1 MRLNFLD
8 KFADNVTMKKYAS
21 YLIILFLFSIIF
33 SSCKYDLISAPKND
47 GNTSTSLGMGD
58 TIEAPTGL
66 SASQGLKRK
75 IVLSWDSVKN
85 AKQYQIFAA
94 ETPFDSFV
102 QQGETSGTETSFTI
116 EESYGQTR
124 YFLVKAVNYYGTVSS
139 GSTIVSGTTLD
150 VPIITEI
157 SANGSGESM
166 NIYWWMG
173 NEEAYQ
179 NKVSYSLSVY
189 TENDSLV
196 EGLSIFIGDDKA
208 SAIVNGLSASTEYKF
223 TVEAK
228 NSDGESEISDKTT
241 KETAHKIIPSAAKD
255 LKASQGEAKDKVIL
269 SWTLPEFIDYYD
281 KKTQIYSECPLYFTI
296 ERKLTSAA
304 DSSYQYVSK
313 YVGSSDSSLENAYNF
328 GEYEEGKEVTF
339 EDTSAVRGK
348 QYSYRVRSYTDT
360 VSDTIT
366 SDDEAS
372 LSYTEGWKLSE
383 AAFSL
388 SSVHNTEESDS
399 GTKIVSVSVDFDL
412 SFDSLQK
419 EYIYEI
425 SEVRTDFSASES
437 DQAKVIKTS
446 DKIEDLSSYLHTIAI
461 NEENKASVQGF
472 YSYTFNIKDTNGNVL
487 ESLAAANTVTV
498 TDDAD
503 LIPEITSFTIK
514 DGYKDKFILSWN
526 AIEDAEYT
534 LIWNSLI
541 DGELS
546 ERESLTL
553 SGDDYSVN
561 DDTVTYE
568 HTALS
573 GESRYY
579 TLTAVKNGIP
589 DSKQYGSLCQTLGTA
604 KPVMDEPDYSTITI
618 QWPSVQKA
626 DSDYVITAYYVDD
639 SNKTSIIDEANTS
652 LSEEEGIVT
661 CTITKPE
668 GYDDWKVSGKA
679 INFSVAAKNTD
690 TGDQTSSENIEVR
703 TLGPALVGT
712 EAEKDSIQETRL
724 IVRWNKIDGAK
735 GYIIYRTKYMYDDE
749 WTKWE
754 FSKADTYYYNTTT
767 DEILANGETASSS
780 QVKIAL
786 SDNTYTLTDYYCA
799 QTDTTSAYQTNQAQI
814 NWGIPYGYVILPVK
828 GNKDDFNFGSDEEY
842 LTITSGNS
850 NVIYTSALKDEITAT
865 TGFGLNI
872 AAQKAE
878 NTKTQKIEWYEP
890 YFGNSL
896 TPTLYRR
903 LAGTNNLWRRVD
915 SSVFTSTGTNQSSA
929 QYSPS
934 GVDSTISTS
943 DFMFTEEQ
951 YLPYEYAIRYTSGT
965 SASTTT
971 LTDSYLNLLSSSL
984 EINKAEDSENGR
996 YTYSE
1001 NVDIEQKNKGYLLN
1015 IPIKAGYGGNYSTT
1029 EENELYYSEKLTFE
1043 YWDYDTR
1050 SLGPD
1055 SYSVYMLNAD
1065 LSADWVKVSQFDK
1078 NLTTLTNEDLNN
1090 LDLIINQDGTI
1101 LRLWPKGIKNGTS
1114 NTSSGLLKVLREPK
1128 HYYKIVLTRNDI
1140 SVNGEIGSDYSIY
1153 GYRQATNEE
1162 IAKAALLELSYA
1174 FYLNGGGL
1182 ANYSNI
1188 SERLKYGDD
1197 KIISTSNGGNA
1208 SFTKGE
1214 YYWTTYTGKY
1224 HASYSLNNFAPEQIT
1239 PSGITSSFLSLTSDS
1254 SSNGGFRISG
1264 TADYY
1269 IYHFASTE
1277 IINITNTN
1285 SDLDI
1290 NYDASIEFT
1299 CSSNKSFTLKI
1310 TRNSQTETLV
1320 SSTSSEAERKV
1331 WFPMYLNGD
1340 SDATYALTNT
1350 SYGWWN

>member
-1 MRLNFLD
+1 
-8 KFADNVTMKKYAS
+8 MKKYAP

-124 YFLVKAVNYYGTVSS
+124 YFLVKAVNYYGSVSS

-179 NKVSYSLSVY
+179 DKVSYSLSVY

-196 EGLSIFIGDDKA
+196 EGLSIVIGDDKA

-313 YVGSSDSSLENAYNF
+313 YVGSLDSSLENAYNF

-388 SSVHNTEESDS
+388 SSVHNTEESES
-399 GTKIVSVSVDFDL
+399 GTKIVSVSVDFNL

-437 DQAKVIKTS
+437 DQAKVIISS

-461 NEENKASVQGF
+461 NEEYKASVQGF

-553 SGDDYSVN
+553 SSTDYSVS

-568 HTALS
+568 HPALS

-626 DSDYVITAYYVDD
+626 DSDYVITAYYADD
-639 SNKTSIIDEANTS
+639 SSKTSIIDEENTS

-661 CTITKPE
+661 CTITNPE

-690 TGDQTSSENIEVR
+690 TGDETSSENIEVR

-712 EAEKDSIQETRL
+712 EAETDSIQETRL

-754 FSKADTYYYNTTT
+754 FTKADTYYFNTTT

-799 QTDTTSAYQTNQAQI
+799 QTDTTSTYQTNQAQI

-842 LTITSGNS
+842 LTITGGNS
-850 NVIYTSALKDEITAT
+850 NIIYTSALKDEITAT

-878 NTKTQKIEWYEP
+878 NTKTQTIEWYEP
-890 YFGNSL
+890 YFGSNYK
-896 TPTLYRR
+896 PYLYY
-903 LAGTNNLWRRVD
+903 RVAD
-915 SSVFTSTGTNQSSA
+915 SSSVWTSMPEVIMSKGDKSVSFIPNDPYTA
-929 QYSPS
+929 
-934 GVDSTISTS
+934 
-943 DFMFTEEQ
+943 
-951 YLPYEYAIRYTSGT
+951 YEYAIVYNKSTS
-965 SASTTT
+965 
-971 LTDSYLNLLSSSL
+971 LLSLTPSYSELL
-984 EINKAEDSENGR
+984 EETNENR
-996 YTYSE
+996 YTYDSSV
-1001 NVDIEQKNKGYLLN
+1001 NMEQLNKGYLLA
-1015 IPIKAGYGGNYSTT
+1015 IPFNAKYGGTITNNSYDKTDGK
-1029 EENELYYSEKLTFE
+1029 YYSEYI
-1043 YWDYDTR
+1043 YWDSWNYDER
-1050 SLGPD
+1050 SIGPKSAGIYIYNSNLSACKNNTWIKVSTTD
-1055 SYSVYMLNAD
+1055 SYC
-1065 LSADWVKVSQFDK
+1065 K
-1078 NLTTLTNEDLNN
+1078 
-1090 LDLIINQDGTI
+1090 
-1101 LRLWPKGIKNGTS
+1101 
-1114 NTSSGLLKVLREPK
+1114 TSSTESLENTAIDSDDNSLSIKPVLIAGNDTYSSGNTIYVTPGPLQVLRDAK
-1128 HYYKIVLTRNDI
+1128 HYYKISFNGKEGTDEELSIGNDKSIFAYRQISDLELIRSAIITLNTGMYKIGKLDFETESYAGDNSGTISATHQSTMNIGKEYKFAAINYAPNTENPSGDSVCSFVITSEFSAYRNLGTQGGYTKSIDSTSI
-1140 SVNGEIGSDYSIY
+1140 SVSPYSNSSDY
-1153 GYRQATNEE
+1153 NVNN
-1162 IAKAALLELSYA
+1162 LE
-1174 FYLNGGGL
+1174 
-1182 ANYSNI
+1182 
-1188 SERLKYGDD
+1188 
-1197 KIISTSNGGNA
+1197 
-1208 SFTKGE
+1208 
-1214 YYWTTYTGKY
+1214 TYTGT
-1224 HASYSLNNFAPEQIT
+1224 I
-1239 PSGITSSFLSLTSDS
+1239 
-1254 SSNGGFRISG
+1254 
-1264 TADYY
+1264 
-1269 IYHFASTE
+1269 
-1277 IINITNTN
+1277 
-1285 SDLDI
+1285 
-1290 NYDASIEFT
+1290 
-1299 CSSNKSFTLKI
+1299 SFTLGSNESASISCNNYSISI
-1310 TRNSQTETLV
+1310 T
-1320 SSTSSEAERKV
+1320 
-1331 WFPMYLNGD
+1331 
-1340 SDATYALTNT
+1340 DATTRRFYIPFIMYGDENWYHENS
-1350 SYGWWN
+1350 SYDWWN

>member
-179 NKVSYSLSVY
+179 DKVSYSLSVY

-196 EGLSIFIGDDKA
+196 EGLSIVIGDDKA

-348 QYSYRVRSYTDT
+348 QYTYRVRSYTDT

-383 AAFSL
+383 ADFSL

-661 CTITKPE
+661 CTITNPA

-712 EAEKDSIQETRL
+712 EADISKAESNRVFVSWNSIE
-724 IVRWNKIDGAK
+724 GAK
-735 GYIIYRTKYMYDDE
+735 GYIIYRIKYHYLYDEDSSSYE
-749 WTKWE
+749 WTY
-754 FSKADTYYYNTTT
+754 KASDKYFY
-767 DEILANGETASSS
+767 DLAGEKITVNGKNDVSSSRAKITASEN
-780 QVKIAL
+780 VF
-786 SDNTYTLTDYYCA
+786 TLTDYACA
-799 QTDTTSAYQTNQAQI
+799 QEDTTSTYEANQDELYLGLPFGYIVLPVNKSYANSGYDDFIFGQDSDTSSEESYLKI
-814 NWGIPYGYVILPVK
+814 TEGNANLKYTQALEDKKTATYGY
-828 GNKDDFNFGSDEEY
+828 
-842 LTITSGNS
+842 
-850 NVIYTSALKDEITAT
+850 
-865 TGFGLNI
+865 GLNVT
-872 AAQKAE
+872 AAKAE
-878 NTKTQKIEWYEP
+878 NQTTIGISWQAP
-890 YFGNSL
+890 YQNDD
-896 TPTLYRR
+896 TIPCIYRR
-903 LAGTNNLWRRVD
+903 QNGD
-915 SSVFTSTGTNQSSA
+915 SSWTYIGSA
-929 QYSPS
+929 PKNATTYS
-934 GVDSTISTS
+934 D
-943 DFMFTEEQ
+943 
-951 YLPYEYAIRYTSGT
+951 
-965 SASTTT
+965 T
-971 LTDSYLNLLSSSL
+971 LTGQNLIKSYYYAVQYNTEASN
-984 EINKAEDSENGR
+984 INYKSVYSVNQEKIDTRYDDGITSE
-996 YTYSE
+996 E
-1001 NVDIEQKNKGYLLN
+1001 LNKGYLFYIDFSAAYN
-1015 IPIKAGYGGNYSTT
+1015 GTT
-1029 EENELYYSEKLTFE
+1029 GSDGEYLQDDYYYSEKVSHTKWNFTERARGPSSYTVSAKNVNTTL
-1043 YWDYDTR
+1043 DYIKLADVTIDSESQKESISLNTSSANLAADGTNDTK
-1050 SLGPD
+1050 LE
-1055 SYSVYMLNAD
+1055 LNGAD
-1065 LSADWVKVSQFDK
+1065 LVLSP
-1078 NLTTLTNEDLNN
+1078 
-1090 LDLIINQDGTI
+1090 I
-1101 LRLWPKGIKNGTS
+1101 GITSGS
-1114 NTSSGLLKVLREPK
+1114 NTSTNGLLKVLRSTK
-1128 HYYKIVLTRNDI
+1128 TFYKLNSSR
-1140 SVNGEIGSDYSIY
+1140 SYSITDEASNKTNKTASLEEEVY
-1153 GYRQATNEE
+1153 GYRKLTDDELARCVGLI
-1162 IAKAALLELSYA
+1162 IADALYKAGIPYSYSA
-1174 FYLNGGGL
+1174 DFIVQPKNDE
-1182 ANYSNI
+1182 S
-1188 SERLKYGDD
+1188 
-1197 KIISTSNGGNA
+1197 STSNGTIGTFKITHTSWANY
-1208 SFTKGE
+1208 SQWGFTGE
-1214 YYWTTYTGKY
+1214 LYKHRFERTSSLYSDTYTSDFSFVAGISEKKEGAKSNTLY
-1224 HASYSLNNFAPEQIT
+1224 YLAPLEITVSDEFNINNSTIVFSAGSEGTSTKWNLSITKDGSSIVSISDNETDFLSYFPYDIGEKHASADSSLN
-1239 PSGITSSFLSLTSDS
+1239 TS
-1254 SSNGGFRISG
+1254 
-1264 TADYY
+1264 
-1269 IYHFASTE
+1269 
-1277 IINITNTN
+1277 
-1285 SDLDI
+1285 
-1290 NYDASIEFT
+1290 
-1299 CSSNKSFTLKI
+1299 LK
-1310 TRNSQTETLV
+1310 
-1320 SSTSSEAERKV
+1320 
-1331 WFPMYLNGD
+1331 
-1340 SDATYALTNT
+1340 TYQND
-1350 SYGWWN
+1350 WWN